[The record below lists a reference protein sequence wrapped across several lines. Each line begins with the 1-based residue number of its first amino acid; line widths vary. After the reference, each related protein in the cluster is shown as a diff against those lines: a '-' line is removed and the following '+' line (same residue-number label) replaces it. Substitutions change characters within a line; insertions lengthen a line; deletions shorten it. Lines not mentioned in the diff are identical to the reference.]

1 MEDCIVTKIQSKI
14 KRNTRKK
21 RITLTF
27 SSDGDPR
34 DTDANLITTCL
45 KIVSYGNIAILFFIT
60 TANLKIISN

>member
-21 RITLTF
+21 RIRLTF

-34 DTDANLITTCL
+34 ATYRCKLDNN
-45 KIVSYGNIAILFFIT
+45 VSENCKLWQYSY
-60 TANLKIISN
+60 IIFYYYS